1 MKYTNGPK
9 VKCYLLGVEK
19 LLDKAAVFPPIIMEL
34 PVVYVEVVGG
44 EKKEEEQSTLIHE
57 ILGPHGGTQ

>member
-9 VKCYLLGVEK
+9 VKCYLLGGEK

-44 EKKEEEQSTLIHE
+44 KKKKKKNKAH
-57 ILGPHGGTQ
+57 

>member
-1 MKYTNGPK
+1 MKYTSSPK
-9 VKCYLLGVEK
+9 VKCYLLGGEK

-44 EKKEEEQSTLIHE
+44 KKKKNKAL
-57 ILGPHGGTQ
+57 